1 MIDQQNCKVK
11 NNGDWDSICPFPIG
25 FVYLSSVSTS
35 PANIY
40 GGQWTELDDGRFLR
54 PNGSWNETGGTFSHH
69 HDVPIVM
76 DSPTYDR
83 NQVRIISWRNGDFLP
98 SYGVTPY
105 TGGRIGNYIYVN
117 TGYSENVVGGSTSAD
132 SGLNMYTSTDSTLPS
147 YRTVYC
153 WYRTA

>member
-54 PNGSWNETGGTFSHH
+54 PNGSWNSTGGTTSHNH
-69 HDVPIVM
+69 EIPIVM
-76 DSPTYDR
+76 DSPSYDR
-83 NQVRIISWRNGDFLP
+83 NQIRIYSWRNGEFLP
-98 SYGVTPY
+98 SYGVSSY
-105 TGGRIGNYIYVN
+105 VSGRLGNWIYVN
-117 TGYSENVVGGSTSAD
+117 SSTNQVGGNSNADAGSNMLSSTS
-132 SGLNMYTSTDSTLPS
+132 THIPS

>member
-25 FVYLSSVSTS
+25 FVYLSSVATS

-54 PNGSWNETGGTFSHH
+54 PNGSWNETGGSSTHVHWTNMGHYAGESNVYFQDATGSGSSNSTVQSKVGNWSGIILFGFSLQYTNP
-69 HDVPIVM
+69 PI
-76 DSPTYDR
+76 
-83 NQVRIISWRNGDFLP
+83 
-98 SYGVTPY
+98 
-105 TGGRIGNYIYVN
+105 
-117 TGYSENVVGGSTSAD
+117 GGSFEE
-132 SGLNMYTSTDSTLPS
+132 STKSRKDSTESSSTIPI